1 MPDSNQHKR
10 EDAHQDE
17 PCLQNDTADITAKHV
32 ALYSSLRE
40 RGGHTFVSP
49 GGSEG
54 APSKL
59 RLGGPVFHHKLSV
72 FPITNKQ
79 TV

>member
-1 MPDSNQHKR
+1 VPDSNQCDG
-10 EDAHQDE
+10 ESAGQDE
-17 PCLQNDTADITAKHV
+17 PSLKDDTAKITAKHV